1 MRIVHVMAWYIP
13 GMGYQ
18 ENFLPIEQAKLG
30 HQVEIITS
38 DRLPAFKGYRSHL
51 GKLMGGRYVG
61 SGEFR
66 DGELVVHRLD
76 TILEIENGGWLLMSG
91 VKSQLRDSRPDVV
104 HSHGA
109 FASYTLEAVLRS
121 EQLHYKSFV
130 DDHSHSNNFR
140 PDTLAKKGYVKMAS
154 AFYRFYGD
162 RVRCWMPVTYASKAI
177 LESLLPISEDR
188 IELLHLGADARRFRK
203 SDELR
208 RRGRS
213 RLGISGDEFL
223 VMTSGK
229 FDSSKDIHILLVAL
243 GGLMHEDPN
252 LRLAMVGNGPDDY
265 ITHLKDLAKA
275 LGIAKRI
282 IFVAFVPNSEL
293 PELYNAADLGVWPGD
308 HSITV
313 IEAVGTGLPVIVPS
327 NDLAYKVLF
336 DANAAVGFTRGD
348 VNSLQSAIESTISDQ
363 RLRTDMSR
371 RAEGLVKDE
380 LSWEKIARKSIDIYS
395 RLSGE
400 T

>member
-38 DRLPAFKGYRSHL
+38 DRLPAFKGYKSHV
-51 GKLMGGRYVG
+51 GKLMGGRYLG

-66 DGELVVHRLD
+66 DGELVIHRLG

-109 FASYTLEAVLRS
+109 FASYTLETVLLS
-121 EQLHYKSFV
+121 EKLQYKSFV

-140 PDTLAKKGYVKMAS
+140 PDTLAKKGYVKIAS

-177 LESLLPISEDR
+177 LESLLPIPEGR

-213 RLGISGDEFL
+213 RLGVSGDEFL

-229 FDSSKDIHILLVAL
+229 FDSSKDIHILLAAM
-243 GGLMHEDPN
+243 GRLMHEDAN
-252 LRLAMVGNGPDDY
+252 LRLAVVGSGPEDY
-265 ITHLKDLAKA
+265 ITYLKDLAKA

-282 IFVAFVPNSEL
+282 TFVPFVPNSEL

-327 NDLAYKVLF
+327 DDLGYKVLF
-336 DANAAVGFTRGD
+336 DANAAVRFKRGD
-348 VNSLQSAIESTISDQ
+348 MDELQIAIKSTISNR
-363 RLRTDMSR
+363 RLRSDISGK
-371 RAEGLVKDE
+371 AEELVKDE
-380 LSWEKIARKSIDIYS
+380 LSWEKIARKSIGIYS
-395 RLSGE
+395 R
-400 T
+400 